1 MKEKKEYKKSSFKQ
15 AKSIFRFLKPYKTVF
30 LASFTFL
37 LLSSLT
43 SMIFPLLMGNLFG
56 AKTAST
62 SNIKLTDLDNATSV
76 LLLLMMVFALQS
88 VFSFFRVYLGSIATE
103 SALTDIRQ
111 TVYQRLISLPV
122 NFYNTNKVGE
132 LTSRLSA
139 DVTLLE
145 ETFNWILSEFI
156 RQIIVVLV
164 GITALALIS
173 WKLSLVML
181 ATIPVM
187 ALVAVFFGRH
197 IKKLSK
203 KAQDKVAESNSVVEE
218 TLSAIASVK
227 AFTNEFYELVRYKKS
242 TNEAK
247 TLLVKGAVWR
257 GAFISFIIFC
267 MFGAV
272 VFVIWQGVLMMQAGE
287 LTDKGLVSFIMFSIF
302 IGASFGSLPDLYSR
316 LQKSIGATERLMAL
330 LDEQKENVDTS
341 GKVHS
346 SALLKGKVEFRNVQ
360 FNYASRQDIEVL
372 KTISFTAE
380 PGQQVAVVGPSGS
393 GKSTIASMILRFYE
407 PTSGTVYFDDKPAKE
422 FGLSELRNNMAIVPQ
437 EVILFG
443 GTIRENIAYGKP
455 GAGDD
460 EIWEAAKKANAIEF
474 IEKFPEKLDT
484 LVGDRGVQL
493 SGGQRQRIAIARAV
507 LKNPTILILDEA
519 TSSLDSESEYLVQEA
534 LDKLMQGR
542 TSFVIAHR
550 LSTIKKSDKIL
561 VIENGEIIESGDHHS
576 LLSNETGLYT
586 KLSRMQGVFS

>member
-1 MKEKKEYKKSSFKQ
+1 MTTTAENKKPSLKR
-15 AKSIFRFLKPYKTVF
+15 AKSIFRFLSPYRLAWSASLFF
-30 LASFTFL
+30 LI
-37 LLSSLT
+37 LSSLT
-43 SMIFPLLMGNLFG
+43 SMVFPLLMGNLFG
-56 AKTAST
+56 ASEASAQ
-62 SNIKLTDLDNATSV
+62 NISLADLDNATSV
-76 LLLLMMVFALQS
+76 LILLMLVFAAQS

-122 NFYNTNKVGE
+122 NFYNSNKVGE

-145 ETFNWILSEFI
+145 ESFTWILSEFI
-156 RQIIVVLV
+156 RQIIVVIV

-181 ATIPVM
+181 STIPVM
-187 ALVAVFFGRH
+187 ALTAVFFGRY

-218 TLSAIASVK
+218 TLTAITSVK
-227 AFTNEFYELVRYKKS
+227 AYTNEFYEMIRYKKS

-247 TLLVKGAVWR
+247 SLLIKGAVWR

-267 MFGAV
+267 MFGAI

-302 IGASFGSLPDLYSR
+302 IGASFGSLPDLWSR
-316 LQKSIGATERLMAL
+316 LQKAIGATERLMDL
-330 LDEQKENVDTS
+330 MDEENE
-341 GKVHS
+341 KVET
-346 SALLKGKVEFRNVQ
+346 AKQTEKTNLLKGKVEFRNVE
-360 FNYASRQDIEVL
+360 FSYATRKDIEVL
-372 KTISFTAE
+372 RGISFIAS
-380 PGQQVAVVGPSGS
+380 PGEQIAVVGPSGS
-393 GKSTIASMILRFYE
+393 GKSTIASLLLRFYE
-407 PTSGTVYFDDKPAKE
+407 PVNGEILFDDKISSS
-422 FGLSELRNNMAIVPQ
+422 FGLTELRNSMAIVPQ

-455 GAGDD
+455 GASDE
-460 EIWEAAKKANAIEF
+460 EIWQAAQKANALEF
-474 IEKFPEKLDT
+474 IEKFPEKLET

-493 SGGQRQRIAIARAV
+493 SGGQKQRIAIARAV

-519 TSSLDSESEYLVQEA
+519 TSSLDSESESLVQEA
-534 LDKLMQGR
+534 LDKLMKGR

-550 LSTIKKSDKIL
+550 LSTIKNSDKIL
-561 VIENGEIIESGDHHS
+561 VLENGGIIESGNHQS
-576 LLSNETGLYT
+576 LLANSSGLYT
-586 KLSRMQGVFS
+586 KLSRMQGVGN

>member
-1 MKEKKEYKKSSFKQ
+1 M
-15 AKSIFRFLKPYKTVF
+15 
-30 LASFTFL
+30 
-37 LLSSLT
+37 
-43 SMIFPLLMGNLFG
+43 
-56 AKTAST
+56 
-62 SNIKLTDLDNATSV
+62 
-76 LLLLMMVFALQS
+76 
-88 VFSFFRVYLGSIATE
+88 
-103 SALTDIRQ
+103 
-111 TVYQRLISLPV
+111 
-122 NFYNTNKVGE
+122 
-132 LTSRLSA
+132 TSRLSA

-156 RQIIVVLV
+156 RQIIVVIV

-203 KAQDKVAESNSVVEE
+203 NAQDKVAESNAVVEE
-218 TLSAIASVK
+218 TLTAISSVK
-227 AFTNEFYELVRYKKS
+227 AFTNEFYELIRYKKA

-247 TLLVKGAVWR
+247 SLLIKGAVWR

-267 MFGAV
+267 MFGAI
-272 VFVIWQGVLMMQAGE
+272 VFVIWQGVLMMQAGD

-316 LQKSIGATERLMAL
+316 LQKSIGATERLMSL
-330 LDEQKENVDTS
+330 LDEEKENVDTS
-341 GKVHS
+341 GEIHS
-346 SALLKGKVEFRNVQ
+346 KSLLKGKVEFRNVQ

-372 KTISFTAE
+372 KTVSFTAE

-393 GKSTIASMILRFYE
+393 GKSTIASLILRFYE
-407 PTSGTVYFDDKPAKE
+407 PSAGMILFDDRPAAD

-455 GAGDD
+455 GASDE
-460 EIWEAAKKANAIEF
+460 EIWDAAKKANATEF

-519 TSSLDSESEYLVQEA
+519 TSSLDSESEFLVQEA
-534 LDKLMQGR
+534 LDKLMKGR

-550 LSTIKKSDKIL
+550 LSTIKNSDKIL
-561 VIENGEIIESGDHHS
+561 VIENGEIIESGNHHS
-576 LLSNETGLYT
+576 LLSNESGLYT